1 MLEQQLLKLQRHY
14 HEADST
20 IEQLNKQ
27 IEDFISAK
35 HRHEEQ
41 LMTNFTQ
48 VLNQKKLK
56 IRNQQRLLAS
66 AKIDVDDG
74 KVTCS
79 SRLNNS

>member
-1 MLEQQLLKLQRHY
+1 MLEQRLSRLQQQYRA
-14 HEADST
+14 ADNT
-20 IEQLNKQ
+20 IKQLNKQ
-27 IEDFISAK
+27 IEDFITAK
-35 HRHEEQ
+35 SRHEEQ

-74 KVTCS
+74 KVACLS
-79 SRLNNS
+79 

>member
-1 MLEQQLLKLQRHY
+1 MLEQRLSRLQQQYRA
-14 HEADST
+14 ADNT
-20 IEQLNKQ
+20 IKQLNKQ
-27 IEDFISAK
+27 FEDFITAK
-35 HRHEEQ
+35 CRHEEQ

-74 KVTCS
+74 KVACLS
-79 SRLNNS
+79 